1 MKDEDLLKAMK
12 ERKYLQEMKGI
23 KKFIVIIKNEKIDSI
38 RPTASPKSAVRL
50 ILLGIVCVML
60 LLGIFFAAY
69 HFSSVKRVV
78 NQNISINIDS
88 LDMQANLEVLSIS
101 NTEVIVDRE
110 NDNENTHGI
119 KAWTQYTG
127 TGVFT
132 VNLEACEFIID
143 RVRKVVI
150 VRTPNVEI
158 SNFTLE
164 YGKTKQLLFI
174 NDFFNDSYKVGADL
188 AQQQFYL
195 AYSKI
200 HDTIITNPYY
210 YDTAR
215 KSAMQIIES
224 LIKGLNSE
232 IPELQVFVEVGV
244 L

>member
-1 MKDEDLLKAMK
+1 MKDEELLKAIK
-12 ERKYLQEMKGI
+12 EKKYVQEMKGI
-23 KKFIVIIKNEKIDSI
+23 KKFIVTIKNEKIDSI
-38 RPTASPKSAVRL
+38 RPTAAPKSAVKL
-50 ILLGIVCVML
+50 ILLGIVCVAL
-60 LLGIFFAAY
+60 LLGTFFASY
-69 HFSSVKRVV
+69 RYFSEKRVV

-101 NTEVIVDRE
+101 NTEVIVD
-110 NDNENTHGI
+110 NDDNKKNSYGI

-150 VRTPNVEI
+150 VRTPNVEV

-174 NDFFNDSYKVGADL
+174 NDLFNDSYKVGADL

-210 YDTAR
+210 YDIAR
-215 KSAMQIIES
+215 KSAMQIIGS
-224 LIKGLNSE
+224 LIKGLNNE
-232 IPELQVFVEVGV
+232 ILDLKVIVEVGV